1 MAAYASKKARNNKPS
16 DTDKINEKP
25 DTTIEREG
33 GAVDVVDVGNVEE
46 LISVIVRC
54 GSCIDVV
61 LETSVL

>member
-1 MAAYASKKARNNKPS
+1 MAYASKKARNIKPS
-16 DTDKINEKP
+16 DTDKISEKP

-33 GAVDVVDVGNVEE
+33 GAVDVVDVGIVEE

>member
-1 MAAYASKKARNNKPS
+1 MPQKKARNIKPS
-16 DTDKINEKP
+16 DTDKISEKP

-33 GAVDVVDVGNVEE
+33 RAVDVVDVGNVEE

>member
-1 MAAYASKKARNNKPS
+1 MAYASKKARNIKPS
-16 DTDKINEKP
+16 DIDKISEKP

-33 GAVDVVDVGNVEE
+33 GAVDEVDVGNVEE